1 MDLSFHKVKS
11 VNNGICK
18 DEYLDDKLDLG
29 FPKVDEYLEFI
40 KSKRKYCLVFKKDLR
55 QAYRPICICPSDH
68 NLVSFVW
75 GKHIFC
81 DLHATIF

>member
-29 FPKVDEYLEFI
+29 FPKVDEYVEFS
-40 KSKRKYCLVFKKDLR
+40 KSIRKYCLVFKKDLR
-55 QAYRPICICPSDH
+55 QTNMY
-68 NLVSFVW
+68 LSFRIYPT
-75 GKHIFC
+75 HQFRFI
-81 DLHATIF
+81 L